1 MQVIPRFH
9 KLQQEKSCPLFKSI
23 PHCYFTQQS
32 SPTETIVLENLKPQG
47 YLVSSKTDPMN
58 LDHLQL
64 VLGTYAEWHAL
75 SFALKDQ
82 HPQDYHQLTKNI
94 KEPPLK
100 AFILT
105 AFGQLIDQT
114 LNCLYA
120 TLKNKGELEVLRKY
134 KSILGGLN
142 GSTILENLMNEY
154 EETSVIIHGDCRY
167 NNFLFKYEVSS
178 SFQRFIYLT

>member
-1 MQVIPRFH
+1 MVH
-9 KLQQEKSCPLFKSI
+9 
-23 PHCYFTQQS
+23 
-32 SPTETIVLENLKPQG
+32 
-47 YLVSSKTDPMN
+47 SKKEPMN
-58 LDHLQL
+58 LNHLKL

-100 AFILT
+100 SFILT

-114 LNCLYA
+114 LNSLYI
-120 TLKNKGELEVLRKY
+120 TLENKGELELLQKY

-142 GSTILENLMNEY
+142 GSIILVNLMNEY
-154 EETSVIIHGDCRY
+154 EDTSVIIHGDCRY
-167 NNFLFKYEVSS
+167 NNFLFKYEVSFPHFFRLQINLVCKQS
-178 SFQRFIYLT
+178 RARNINQRKWR